1 LRGMSFD
8 VGSSLPV
15 LAGRCG
21 AAVRVLVPSFVAV
34 WGGVY
39 VHVLYL
45 GGVVG
50 PWGYLAAAAAAL
62 ATFFVPGGRRMEGL
76 EALEYLY
83 RWRRVCVAA
92 APLRALAAAAMAAL
106 AALSVA
112 VFLHPPHLL
121 YVEVQ
126 ESSAVGNLTFYTVSV
141 VRAVPGGGPPGEGV
155 VVLMVDG
162 KVYMPFLW
170 ETAAFLALAVGYTAA
185 VASLVAFWRALGS
198 SAEGVR
204 KALEFYERARR
215 LLT

>member
-1 LRGMSFD
+1 
-8 VGSSLPV
+8 
-15 LAGRCG
+15 
-21 AAVRVLVPSFVAV
+21 
-34 WGGVY
+34 
-39 VHVLYL
+39 
-45 GGVVG
+45 VG
-50 PWGYLAAAAAAL
+50 PWGYLAAVAAAL
-62 ATFFVPGGRRMEGL
+62 
-76 EALEYLY
+76 
-83 RWRRVCVAA
+83 
-92 APLRALAAAAMAAL
+92 AAL

-126 ESSAVGNLTFYTVSV
+126 ESSAAGNMTFYTVSV

-155 VVLMVDG
+155 VVLMEGG

-185 VASLVAFWRALGS
+185 AASLVAFWRALGS

-204 KALEFYERARR
+204 RALEFYERAKR

>member
-1 LRGMSFD
+1 MSLD

-21 AAVRVLVPSFVAV
+21 AAVKVLVPSLVAV
-34 WGGVY
+34 WGGLY

-62 ATFFVPGGRRMEGL
+62 AALFVPGGRRMEGL

-92 APLRALAAAAMAAL
+92 PPLRALAAAAMAAL

-121 YVEVQ
+121 YAEVQ
-126 ESSAVGNLTFYTVSV
+126 ESSAAGNLTLYTLRV

-155 VVLMVDG
+155 VVLMEGG

-170 ETAAFLALAVGYTAA
+170 ETAAILALAVGYTAA
-185 VASLVAFWRALGS
+185 AASLVAFWRALGI

-204 KALEFYERARR
+204 RALEFYERARR

>member
-1 LRGMSFD
+1 M
-8 VGSSLPV
+8 
-15 LAGRCG
+15 AM
-21 AAVRVLVPSFVAV
+21 

-62 ATFFVPGGRRMEGL
+62 AALFVPGGRRMEGL

-92 APLRALAAAAMAAL
+92 APLRALAAAAL

-121 YVEVQ
+121 YAEVQ
-126 ESSAVGNLTFYTVSV
+126 ESSAVGNLTSYTLRV
-141 VRAVPGGGPPGEGV
+141 VRAVPGGGPLGGGV
-155 VVLMVDG
+155 VVLVEGG
-162 KVYMPFLW
+162 KVYMQFLW

-185 VASLVAFWRALGS
+185 AASLVAFWRALGS

-204 KALEFYERARR
+204 RALEFYERAKR

>member
-1 LRGMSFD
+1 MSLD

-21 AAVRVLVPSFVAV
+21 AALRVLVPGLAAV

-50 PWGYLAAAAAAL
+50 PWGYLAAAAL
-62 ATFFVPGGRRMEGL
+62 FVPGGRRVEGL

-83 RWRRVCVAA
+83 RWRCVCVAA
-92 APLRALAAAAMAAL
+92 APLRSLATAAMAAL

-121 YVEVQ
+121 YAEVQ
-126 ESSAVGNLTFYTVSV
+126 GARPWGTRRST
-141 VRAVPGGGPPGEGV
+141 R
-155 VVLMVDG
+155 
-162 KVYMPFLW
+162 
-170 ETAAFLALAVGYTAA
+170 
-185 VASLVAFWRALGS
+185 LVW
-198 SAEGVR
+198 
-204 KALEFYERARR
+204 
-215 LLT
+215 

>member
-1 LRGMSFD
+1 MHAGICRGPSASGFAEGVASTAWLRVALRRAWALRGMSLD

-21 AAVRVLVPSFVAV
+21 AAVRVLVPSLAAV

-62 ATFFVPGGRRMEGL
+62 AALFVPGGRRMEGL

-121 YVEVQ
+121 YAEVQ

-141 VRAVPGGGPPGEGV
+141 VRAVPGGGRLGR
-155 VVLMVDG
+155 
-162 KVYMPFLW
+162 
-170 ETAAFLALAVGYTAA
+170 
-185 VASLVAFWRALGS
+185 ASLC
-198 SAEGVR
+198 
-204 KALEFYERARR
+204 
-215 LLT
+215 

>member
-1 LRGMSFD
+1 MSLD
-8 VGSSLPV
+8 VGSSLSV
-15 LAGRCG
+15 LAGRCE
-21 AAVRVLVPSFVAV
+21 AAVRVLVPSLVAV
-34 WGGVY
+34 WSGVY

-62 ATFFVPGGRRMEGL
+62 AALFVPGGRRMEGL

-92 APLRALAAAAMAAL
+92 VPLKALAAAAMAAL

-126 ESSAVGNLTFYTVSV
+126 ERVAVGNLTFYTLRV
-141 VRAVPGGGPPGEGV
+141 VRDVPGGGPPGEGV
-155 VVLMVDG
+155 VVLMADG
-162 KVYMPFLW
+162 RVYMPFLW
-170 ETAAFLALAVGYTAA
+170 ETAAFLALAVGYTVA

-204 KALEFYERARR
+204 RALEFYERARR

>member
-1 LRGMSFD
+1 MWL
-8 VGSSLPV
+8 
-15 LAGRCG
+15 C
-21 AAVRVLVPSFVAV
+21 
-34 WGGVY
+34 GVY

-50 PWGYLAAAAAAL
+50 LWGYLA
-62 ATFFVPGGRRMEGL
+62 
-76 EALEYLY
+76 
-83 RWRRVCVAA
+83 
-92 APLRALAAAAMAAL
+92 AAAAMAAL

-121 YVEVQ
+121 YAEVQ
-126 ESSAVGNLTFYTVSV
+126 ESSAVGNLTLYTLRV

-155 VVLMVDG
+155 VVFMVDG
-162 KVYMPFLW
+162 KVHMPFLW

-185 VASLVAFWRALGS
+185 AASLVAFWRALGN

-204 KALEFYERARR
+204 RALEFYERARR

>member
-1 LRGMSFD
+1 
-8 VGSSLPV
+8 VGL
-15 LAGRCG
+15 
-21 AAVRVLVPSFVAV
+21 
-34 WGGVY
+34 
-39 VHVLYL
+39 L
-45 GGVVG
+45 GGR
-50 PWGYLAAAAAAL
+50 AAAL
-62 ATFFVPGGRRMEGL
+62 AALFVPGGRRMEGL

-92 APLRALAAAAMAAL
+92 APLKALATAAMAAL

-121 YVEVQ
+121 YAEVQ
-126 ESSAVGNLTFYTVSV
+126 EGSAVGNLTLYTLRV
-141 VRAVPGGGPPGEGV
+141 VRAMPGGGPPGEGV
-155 VVLMVDG
+155 VVFMVDG

-185 VASLVAFWRALGS
+185 AASLVAFWRTLGS

-204 KALEFYERARR
+204 RALEFYERAQR

>member
-1 LRGMSFD
+1 MSLD
-8 VGSSLPV
+8 AGSSLPV
-15 LAGRCG
+15 LAGRCE
-21 AAVRVLVPSFVAV
+21 AVVRVLVPSLVAV

-62 ATFFVPGGRRMEGL
+62 AALFVPGGRRMEGL

-83 RWRRVCVAA
+83 MWRRVCVAA
-92 APLRALAAAAMAAL
+92 APLRSLATAAMAAL

-121 YVEVQ
+121 YAEVQ
-126 ESSAVGNLTFYTVSV
+126 ESSAVGNLTFYTLRV

-155 VVLMVDG
+155 VVFMVDG

-204 KALEFYERARR
+204 RALEFYERARR